1 MEREDARALNRALLK
16 TLRQEEKFLL
26 AEERP
31 QAWKEAVRKR
41 VPENLQRSL
50 ELVFRKT
57 FEGVFLHGSGLVGKT
72 LPEERM
78 KLGHREAD
86 RLAGEKPRRGLR
98 RMAGPASR
106 CSLGSTALAT
116 GEGLGMGLVG
126 LGLPDIPLF
135 VAVLLRGVR
144 GIGMSYG
151 FSWEEPGEDV
161 FVLRL
166 LQAALVPPQERD
178 AAFRALGTPSGDL
191 RGELERTASVLSRAL
206 LLEKFIQGVP
216 LVGAAGGLVNNTVC
230 RRVFRLASI
239 QYRKRYLQK
248 KLAALEKEKIR

>member
-1 MEREDARALNRALLK
+1 MERKDVRALNRALLK
-16 TLRQEEKFLL
+16 TLRQEEEFLL
-26 AEERP
+26 KEERP
-31 QAWKEAVRKR
+31 QKWKKTIKNR

-72 LPEERM
+72 LPEERL
-78 KLGHREAD
+78 KRGHHEAD
-86 RLAGEKPRRGLR
+86 CLTGKQPCRGLR
-98 RMAGPASR
+98 RMARPASR

-135 VAVLLRGVR
+135 VTVLLRGVR

-166 LQAALVPPQERD
+166 LQAALAAPEERD
-178 AAFRALGTPSGDL
+178 AAFRALGEKPSGDL
-191 RGELERTASVLSRAL
+191 PGELERTASALSRAL

-216 LVGAAGGLVNNTVC
+216 LVGAAGGLVNNAVC

-248 KLAALEKEKIR
+248 KLAGLEAKMG